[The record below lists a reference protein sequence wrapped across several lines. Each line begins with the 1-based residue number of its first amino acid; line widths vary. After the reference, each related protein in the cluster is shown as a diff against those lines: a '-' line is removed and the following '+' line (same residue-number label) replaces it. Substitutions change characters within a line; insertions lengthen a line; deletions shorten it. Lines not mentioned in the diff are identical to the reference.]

1 MTIAVSK
8 LFPFS
13 DEFYSV
19 LKTCCNVMIKTVII
33 IFDQVYPVL
42 IELSYNKR
50 KHWFSGSRRNLA
62 ADRSHAR
69 IMQKGLHCKIDFRI
83 RTDGELRFLIPLPR
97 YATTAIT
104 NGSKV
109 ERKKN
114 FFNFFVSC
122 LYEFISIV

>member
-33 IFDQVYPVL
+33 IFDQVYQVL

-109 ERKKN
+109 ERKG
-114 FFNFFVSC
+114 F
-122 LYEFISIV
+122 LISSYRVCTNLFRLCN